1 MNQAQK
7 KKVIKP
13 LYTHWKKMPNEV
25 LRAVLLDFKRW
36 CAEGKLIINKQGH
49 AVPFIL
55 NEAQEKV
62 AELILSKAFA
72 RIDELSQLKEVDS
85 GLQPELVFQNIMKQL
100 IPSLILIL
108 QMVLVLTAFSR

>member
-13 LYTHWKKMPNEV
+13 LYTHWKKMPGDT

-62 AELILSKAFA
+62 AELVLSKAFA
-72 RIDELSQLKEVDS
+72 PI
-85 GLQPELVFQNIMKQL
+85 LVTVNVTPANFTFPVADISFVFL
-100 IPSLILIL
+100 L
-108 QMVLVLTAFSR
+108 